1 VGAVLPVERNRPG
14 GRAYRHPT
22 LLRRRQRQVAALL
35 SAERDKHGQ
44 EIEDRI
50 YNQRD
55 FDRSIVFDQ
64 RTELVARKVFGSKKK
79 FLESLQE
86 LEAVLYG
93 AAA

>member
-1 VGAVLPVERNRPG
+1 
-14 GRAYRHPT
+14 
-22 LLRRRQRQVAALL
+22 
-35 SAERDKHGQ
+35 
-44 EIEDRI
+44 
-50 YNQRD
+50 
-55 FDRSIVFDQ
+55 VFDQ